1 MRGPSS
7 FTAVELCKCQH
18 QTVVDLV
25 DLAGM
30 ESLVVPAL
38 KAVQV
43 AQILVLRAGEM
54 TGRLVR
60 AVMTTVRRVRA
71 VMMIVRVVGLVG
83 MMIVWRVRDVTMTV
97 RRALVEMMIV
107 RVVGLVGMM
116 RVHVS
121 VVMMIVQR
129 VRAVMTTVRAFAVM
143 MIARVV
149 GLVGMT
155 LVQPGLAPQL
165 SSERM
170 RFVTRVVVAG

>member
-1 MRGPSS
+1 MKALAAMRGPLS
-7 FTAVELCKCQH
+7 FTAVEFCKCQH

-43 AQILVLRAGEM
+43 AQALLLRAGEM

-60 AVMTTVRRVRA
+60 AVMTTALRA
-71 VMMIVRVVGLVG
+71 LVVMMI
-83 MMIVWRVRDVTMTV
+83 
-97 RRALVEMMIV
+97 A

-121 VVMMIVQR
+121 VGMMIGRR
-129 VRAVMTTVRAFAVM
+129 VRDA
-143 MIARVV
+143 
-149 GLVGMT
+149 MT
-155 LVQPGLAPQL
+155 LVQPSPAPQL

>member
-1 MRGPSS
+1 M
-7 FTAVELCKCQH
+7 CKCQH

-43 AQILVLRAGEM
+43 AQALVLRAGEM

-60 AVMTTVRRVRA
+60 DVKKTALRA
-71 VMMIVRVVGLVG
+71 LVVMMIARVVGLVG
-83 MMIVWRVRDVTMTV
+83 MMRVHVSVGMMTV
-97 RRALVEMMIV
+97 LRALDETKTVRAFAVMMLV

-121 VVMMIVQR
+121 VVMMIVLR
-129 VRAVMTTVRAFAVM
+129 VRVA
-143 MIARVV
+143 
-149 GLVGMT
+149 MT

-170 RFVTRVVVAG
+170 KFVTRVVVAG

>member
-1 MRGPSS
+1 MMKALAAMRGPLS
-7 FTAVELCKCQH
+7 FTAVEFCKCQH

-43 AQILVLRAGEM
+43 AQILVLRAGET
-54 TGRLVR
+54 TGLLVR
-60 AVMTTVRRVRA
+60 AVMTTA
-71 VMMIVRVVGLVG
+71 L
-83 MMIVWRVRDVTMTV
+83 
-97 RRALVEMMIV
+97 RALVVIMIA

-121 VVMMIVQR
+121 VGMMIVLR
-129 VRAVMTTVRAFAVM
+129 VRVA
-143 MIARVV
+143 
-149 GLVGMT
+149 MT

-170 RFVTRVVVAG
+170 KFVTRVVVAG

>member
-1 MRGPSS
+1 MMKALAAMRGPSS

-43 AQILVLRAGEM
+43 AQALVLRAGEM

-60 AVMTTVRRVRA
+60 AVMTTALRA
-71 VMMIVRVVGLVG
+71 LVVMMI
-83 MMIVWRVRDVTMTV
+83 
-97 RRALVEMMIV
+97 A

-121 VVMMIVQR
+121 VGMMIVQR
-129 VRAVMTTVRAFAVM
+129 VHVA
-143 MIARVV
+143 
-149 GLVGMT
+149 MT
-155 LVQPGLAPQL
+155 LVQPGPAPQL

>member
-1 MRGPSS
+1 MMKALAAMRGPLS
-7 FTAVELCKCQH
+7 FTAVEFCKCQH

-43 AQILVLRAGEM
+43 AQALVLRAGEM

-60 AVMTTVRRVRA
+60 AVMTTALRA
-71 VMMIVRVVGLVG
+71 LVVMMI
-83 MMIVWRVRDVTMTV
+83 
-97 RRALVEMMIV
+97 A

-129 VRAVMTTVRAFAVM
+129 VHVA
-143 MIARVV
+143 
-149 GLVGMT
+149 MT
-155 LVQPGLAPQL
+155 LVQPGLAPQP

>member
-1 MRGPSS
+1 MKALAAMRGPLS
-7 FTAVELCKCQH
+7 FTAVEFCKCQH

-43 AQILVLRAGEM
+43 AQILVLRAGET
-54 TGRLVR
+54 TGLLVR
-60 AVMTTVRRVRA
+60 AEMTTARPALA
-71 VMMIVRVVGLVG
+71 VMMI
-83 MMIVWRVRDVTMTV
+83 
-97 RRALVEMMIV
+97 A

-121 VVMMIVQR
+121 VGMMIVQR
-129 VRAVMTTVRAFAVM
+129 VHVA
-143 MIARVV
+143 
-149 GLVGMT
+149 MT
-155 LVQPGLAPQL
+155 LVQPGPAPQL
-165 SSERM
+165 SSGRM

>member
-1 MRGPSS
+1 MKALAAMRGPLS
-7 FTAVELCKCQH
+7 FTAVEFCKCQH

-43 AQILVLRAGEM
+43 AQTLVLRAGEK

-60 AVMTTVRRVRA
+60 AVMMTVRPARV
-71 VMMIVRVVGLVG
+71 VKMIARVVGLVG
-83 MMIVWRVRDVTMTV
+83 MMRVHVSVGMMIVRRVRVVMMTV
-97 RRALVEMMIV
+97 RRALVGMMIA

-121 VVMMIVQR
+121 VVMTIVKH
-129 VRAVMTTVRAFAVM
+129 VHVAMTF
-143 MIARVV
+143 
-149 GLVGMT
+149 
-155 LVQPGLAPQL
+155 VQPGLAPQL

>member
-1 MRGPSS
+1 MKALAAMRGPLS
-7 FTAVELCKCQH
+7 FTAVEFCKCQH

-43 AQILVLRAGEM
+43 AQILVLRAGET
-54 TGRLVR
+54 TGLLVR
-60 AVMTTVRRVRA
+60 AVMTTA
-71 VMMIVRVVGLVG
+71 L
-83 MMIVWRVRDVTMTV
+83 
-97 RRALVEMMIV
+97 RALV
-107 RVVGLVGMM
+107 
-116 RVHVS
+116 
-121 VVMMIVQR
+121 
-129 VRAVMTTVRAFAVM
+129 VM

-149 GLVGMT
+149 GLVGMMRVHASVGTMIVLRVHVATT

-170 RFVTRVVVAG
+170 KFVTRVVVAG

>member
-1 MRGPSS
+1 MKALAAMRGPSS

-43 AQILVLRAGEM
+43 AQILVLRAGET
-54 TGRLVR
+54 TGLLVR
-60 AVMTTVRRVRA
+60 AVMTTVRAFA
-71 VMMIVRVVGLVG
+71 V
-83 MMIVWRVRDVTMTV
+83 
-97 RRALVEMMIV
+97 MMIV

-121 VVMMIVQR
+121 VGMMIVQR
-129 VRAVMTTVRAFAVM
+129 VHVA
-143 MIARVV
+143 
-149 GLVGMT
+149 MT
-155 LVQPGLAPQL
+155 LVQPGPAPQL

>member
-1 MRGPSS
+1 MKALAAMRGPSS

-43 AQILVLRAGEM
+43 AQILVLRAGET
-54 TGRLVR
+54 TGLLVR
-60 AVMTTVRRVRA
+60 AVMTTVRP
-71 VMMIVRVVGLVG
+71 
-83 MMIVWRVRDVTMTV
+83 
-97 RRALVEMMIV
+97 ALVEMMIA

-116 RVHVS
+116 RVHVF
-121 VVMMIVQR
+121 VGMMIVLR
-129 VRAVMTTVRAFAVM
+129 VRDVTVTVRPALVVM

-149 GLVGMT
+149 GLVGMMRVPVSVETMIVQRVHVAMT
-155 LVQPGLAPQL
+155 LVQPGPAPQL